1 MDETGAMPCQLLEV
15 LFGAVPF
22 MGKEIV
28 VGILP
33 MKLGHQPIPR
43 HFRHNRGRRDGQA
56 ERITLDDG
64 AERDGA
70 TGQ

>member
-28 VGILP
+28 VGILS
-33 MKLGHQPIPR
+33 MKLGHQSIPC
-43 HFRHNRGRRDGQA
+43 HFRHDRGRRDGQA

>member
-33 MKLGHQPIPR
+33 MKLGHQPIP
-43 HFRHNRGRRDGQA
+43 
-56 ERITLDDG
+56 ITFATIEAAATDRQSASPDDG
-64 AERDGA
+64 AEQDEP